1 MATREETRVEDAKMT
16 VQKDGEFIEISVPLT
31 ITDTF
36 HDDGRKDVTIQVPE
50 ITTGSRANQEG

>member
-1 MATREETRVEDAKMT
+1 MTTREETRVEDAKMT

-31 ITDTF
+31 ITDTI

-50 ITTGSRANQEG
+50 ITTGSTANKED

>member
-1 MATREETRVEDAKMT
+1 MTTREETRVEDAKMT

-50 ITTGSRANQEG
+50 ITTGSTANKED